1 MISNVE
7 YHTTLGASTLII
19 LKLSKRLNISKYI
32 YIFFKKHNFVKEK

>member
-19 LKLSKRLNISKYI
+19 LKISKRLNISKS
-32 YIFFKKHNFVKEK
+32 FFSSSKNTIL